1 MKCFGK
7 IWFLLM
13 AVALIGCDNTQTPSS
28 PEEEALYE
36 LECTI
41 ARRPTEVKQALD
53 TLNLD
58 ALSKKELAHYC
69 LLKTM
74 VNDVF
79 FDYSEQT
86 DSLLQVAQQFF
97 ISGSDPYFEA
107 KTYEAVARVG
117 FKRGMTLDHKLE
129 LELKGLQSIENCQH
143 VDERLLQC
151 QPEGN
156 TEKDF
161 INDYKYKLI
170 WRLGLDYG
178 MGDYYD
184 EALDC
189 FTQVYQYFE
198 QRQNPMMCIWSAY
211 SLGIDYMYKH
221 EYDSS
226 WKYLDLSLQKAQQA
240 GNVEECVKSYLALSG
255 YYQYRAQSTDDK
267 EEEVSFLRQS
277 ISEAF
282 KGLELLGDRPRIKDA
297 LFNSLSEDYSLL
309 GQHDSCV
316 YYGEKQLE
324 ITKRLFGIIAPNDT
338 HAKTYHRLFKSYEAL
353 GNNEKALYY
362 AQRCLDTKDE
372 LADQSKNV
380 EQIKGEYE
388 KRLEM
393 QRLEAEQQMKRY
405 QLYLML
411 LLSLLTLVIVVWIN
425 FRYRKN
431 KEIEDLKFQE
441 EFQRMQTHF
450 EQSSQHTKNLLIQR
464 VTDIYRSN
472 NADNALEHIIHEFEL
487 QYPSVLDK
495 ISKAYPN
502 LTKTE
507 KHIVILSFLNFRAKE
522 EADLLGLSENTVMKY
537 RSNIKKKVDENLYM
551 LFL

>member
-7 IWFLLM
+7 IWFLLI

-211 SLGIDYMYKH
+211 SLGINYMYKH

-240 GNVEECVKSYLALSG
+240 GNVEECVKSYLSLSG
-255 YYQYRAQSTDDK
+255 YYQYLAQSTDDK

-393 QRLEAEQQMKRY
+393 QRLESEQQMKHYR
-405 QLYLML
+405 LYLL
-411 LLSLLTLVIVVWIN
+411 LLLLLLTLVVVIWIN

-441 EFQRMQTHF
+441 EFQKMQTHF
-450 EQSSQHTKNLLIQR
+450 EQNAQHTKSLLIQR

-472 NADNALEHIIHEFEL
+472 TDNALEQIIHEFEL
-487 QYPSVLDK
+487 QYPMAFDN
-495 ISKAYPN
+495 ISKSYPN
-502 LTKTE
+502 LNKIE

-522 EADLLGLSENTVMKY
+522 EAVLLGLSENTVMKY
-537 RSNIKKKVDENLYM
+537 RSNIKKKVDENLYL